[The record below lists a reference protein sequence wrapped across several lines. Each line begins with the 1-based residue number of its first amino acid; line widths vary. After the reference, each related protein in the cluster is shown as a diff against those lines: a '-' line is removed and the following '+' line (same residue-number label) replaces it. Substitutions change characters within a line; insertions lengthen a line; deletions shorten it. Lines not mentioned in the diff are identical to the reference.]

1 MHMLCVCVYIYF
13 HDFKTFV
20 HLYLITT
27 DNIPSQ
33 LFKTF
38 CSNTLKIKIQTRPEW
53 HILQRLA

>member
-1 MHMLCVCVYIYF
+1 MLCVCVYIYF

-38 CSNTLKIKIQTRPEW
+38 CSNTLKIQIQTRPEW